1 MHVPSLFSH
10 PKTHRVPLFRM
21 RSATAAPSD
30 FDIEAARAAVANA
43 GLSPRRPSDFD
54 ATRLPASRLNRN
66 EPSIRSVRTAGGARR
81 IVSEGRGRARRV
93 RRSFPDVQP
102 EAMLGEVPHAPG
114 SVFENNPTELVAAEL
129 EAQRLADRKAHAAE
143 KARKE
148 AARADIARQEAQRI
162 HASRIEANRQ
172 REAVEAAARE
182 REERIRLER
191 EGVAAEPERNRIE
204 SAYEANKMRLGEK
217 QESRH
222 ELALREAQRLR
233 ALRDSQRDSHAHPS
247 TGERESAEAMSE
259 ARSKA
264 AVVDE
269 HQAGPISGSETTRIS
284 AGDVSAM
291 RASQSER
298 PIREKSVFVES
309 GEKELPPVPQELRVK
324 SLAPPLEYSLPRSE
338 LYRSGSLNDDLANAQ
353 LSRSYVQ
360 TEPDSIKFAEMAMA
374 SFGTVQSTSDFPDYL
389 NRTSKQEPLVA
400 GGTLPEYRR
409 MATEKSRM
417 LEDHPVNAKG
427 RKTLGPTMMI
437 PTASHMHHISAKQ
450 IAREEAERA
459 AGQPSPAISEAPN
472 GATTVHTIQAKEA
485 PVSGAEPEPKR
496 FGVGETV
503 SLDQAAPFAASIPT
517 MAAAKAVEDAK
528 KEKAEEKARAMRAA
542 EEAGLV
548 AAARAQ
554 AEAERKAKAEAEA
567 ERKAKAE
574 VEARAKADAE
584 AKAKAEAEAKAKAD
598 AEAKA
603 KAEAEAKAKADA
615 EAKAKAEAEAKAKAD
630 AEAKAK
636 AEAEAKAKA
645 DAEAKAEAEAK
656 AKADAEAK
664 AEAEA
669 KAKADAEAKAKAE
682 AEAKA
687 DKEAKARA
695 ETIAQGASMDD
706 VPAYMRE
713 TGIRSNGLPR
723 YLRQNIT
730 NYLKNA
736 NMSQRQGATVPTPTK
751 GTMTASQ
758 SSPVPVVKEVK
769 TAAPAPASTASP
781 VRGAGGRAVVLL
793 EPSAITPRPDA
804 KPLVITQNVPVSET
818 PKPDGPVTVPAV
830 STAVP
835 AMTKSESM
843 PAVPCGDATLGKA
856 SLSDRYGLYF
866 VGEAT
871 GKPELAK
878 SLVARETPKS
888 NVVASLPGAAVP
900 RAAPPLK
907 DALHTL
913 RSDEP
918 KLNPPL
924 SVTGRQDS
932 FDTSA
937 SVRALPPRSRTGSAE
952 STVIAPSTQVSTG
965 ATSRV
970 IEENESGHVSGAAP
984 PIREALPWGHRVTAE
999 PSVSTKPA
1007 APAADTTG
1015 GAAATLKESVKE
1027 AVAAPTMPGKVAA
1040 MQTAGAEAQA
1050 MPSLGATGEA
1060 TREGVKEAASAP
1072 APTTEAVDSKNTFK
1086 EAVKEAVSS
1095 PSAGEKVAAMRSAGS
1110 EAQGSSL
1117 GETAQATREAV
1128 SEAHAAKQGAAASA
1142 PSTEVA
1148 PNTSAQDTTES
1159 STAPASEAAAE
1170 TTAAGKTSEGEK
1182 AGVANAVKSAIGEKA
1197 DVPSAVKNTLGEKA
1211 DVSSVVK
1218 NAVSDNAEA
1227 K

>member
-114 SVFENNPTELVAAEL
+114 SVFENNPAELVAAEL

-143 KARKE
+143 KAREE

-459 AGQPSPAISEAPN
+459 AGQPAPAISEAPK
-472 GATTVHTIQAKEA
+472 GVTTVHTIQAKEA

-567 ERKAKAE
+567 
-574 VEARAKADAE
+574 RAKADAE

-615 EAKAKAEAEAKAKAD
+615 EAK
-630 AEAKAK
+630 
-636 AEAEAKAKA
+636 
-645 DAEAKAEAEAK
+645 
-656 AKADAEAK
+656 AK

>member
-143 KARKE
+143 KAREE

-459 AGQPSPAISEAPN
+459 AGQPAPAISEAPK
-472 GATTVHTIQAKEA
+472 GVTTVHTIQAKEA

-574 VEARAKADAE
+574 AEARAKADAE

-615 EAKAKAEAEAKAKAD
+615 EAK
-630 AEAKAK
+630 
-636 AEAEAKAKA
+636 
-645 DAEAKAEAEAK
+645 
-656 AKADAEAK
+656 AK

-736 NMSQRQGATVPTPTK
+736 NMSQRQGATGPTPTK

>member
-114 SVFENNPTELVAAEL
+114 SVFENNPAELVAAEL

-143 KARKE
+143 KAREE

-459 AGQPSPAISEAPN
+459 AGQPAPAISEAPK
-472 GATTVHTIQAKEA
+472 GVTTVHTIQAKEA

-574 VEARAKADAE
+574 AEAR
-584 AKAKAEAEAKAKAD
+584 
-598 AEAKA
+598 
-603 KAEAEAKAKADA
+603 
-615 EAKAKAEAEAKAKAD
+615 AKAD

>member
-459 AGQPSPAISEAPN
+459 AGQPAPAISEAPN

-574 VEARAKADAE
+574 AEARAKADAE

-615 EAKAKAEAEAKAKAD
+615 EAK
-630 AEAKAK
+630 
-636 AEAEAKAKA
+636 
-645 DAEAKAEAEAK
+645 
-656 AKADAEAK
+656 AK

>member
-459 AGQPSPAISEAPN
+459 AGQPAPAISEAPN

-574 VEARAKADAE
+574 AEAR
-584 AKAKAEAEAKAKAD
+584 
-598 AEAKA
+598 
-603 KAEAEAKAKADA
+603 
-615 EAKAKAEAEAKAKAD
+615 AKAD

-656 AKADAEAK
+656 AKADAEAKAEAEAKAKADAEAKAK

>member
-1 MHVPSLFSH
+1 MTGSVPRTPQKEGVHVPSLFSH

-114 SVFENNPTELVAAEL
+114 SVFENNPAELVAAEL

-143 KARKE
+143 KAREE

-459 AGQPSPAISEAPN
+459 AGQPAPAISEAPK
-472 GATTVHTIQAKEA
+472 GVTTVHTIQAKEA

-567 ERKAKAE
+567 R
-574 VEARAKADAE
+574 
-584 AKAKAEAEAKAKAD
+584 
-598 AEAKA
+598 
-603 KAEAEAKAKADA
+603 
-615 EAKAKAEAEAKAKAD
+615 AKAD

>member
-114 SVFENNPTELVAAEL
+114 SVFENNPAELVAAEL

-143 KARKE
+143 KAREE

-459 AGQPSPAISEAPN
+459 AGQPAPAISEAPK
-472 GATTVHTIQAKEA
+472 GVTTVHTIQAKEA

-574 VEARAKADAE
+574 AEARAKADAE

-598 AEAKA
+598 AEAK
-603 KAEAEAKAKADA
+603 
-615 EAKAKAEAEAKAKAD
+615 
-630 AEAKAK
+630 
-636 AEAEAKAKA
+636 
-645 DAEAKAEAEAK
+645 
-656 AKADAEAK
+656 AK

>member
-459 AGQPSPAISEAPN
+459 AGQPAPAISEAPN

-574 VEARAKADAE
+574 AEARAKADAE
-584 AKAKAEAEAKAKAD
+584 AK
-598 AEAKA
+598 
-603 KAEAEAKAKADA
+603 
-615 EAKAKAEAEAKAKAD
+615 
-630 AEAKAK
+630 
-636 AEAEAKAKA
+636 
-645 DAEAKAEAEAK
+645 AKAEAEAK

>member
-459 AGQPSPAISEAPN
+459 AGQPAPAISEAPN

-574 VEARAKADAE
+574 VEAR
-584 AKAKAEAEAKAKAD
+584 
-598 AEAKA
+598 
-603 KAEAEAKAKADA
+603 
-615 EAKAKAEAEAKAKAD
+615 AKAD

>member
-459 AGQPSPAISEAPN
+459 AGQPAPAISEAPN

-574 VEARAKADAE
+574 AEAR
-584 AKAKAEAEAKAKAD
+584 
-598 AEAKA
+598 
-603 KAEAEAKAKADA
+603 
-615 EAKAKAEAEAKAKAD
+615 AKAD

>member
-459 AGQPSPAISEAPN
+459 AGQPAPAISEAPN

-567 ERKAKAE
+567 
-574 VEARAKADAE
+574 RAKADAE
-584 AKAKAEAEAKAKAD
+584 AK
-598 AEAKA
+598 
-603 KAEAEAKAKADA
+603 
-615 EAKAKAEAEAKAKAD
+615 
-630 AEAKAK
+630 
-636 AEAEAKAKA
+636 
-645 DAEAKAEAEAK
+645 AKAEAEAK

>member
-114 SVFENNPTELVAAEL
+114 SVFENNPAELVAAEL

-459 AGQPSPAISEAPN
+459 AGQPAPAISEAPN

-574 VEARAKADAE
+574 AEARAKADAE

-615 EAKAKAEAEAKAKAD
+615 EAK
-630 AEAKAK
+630 
-636 AEAEAKAKA
+636 
-645 DAEAKAEAEAK
+645 
-656 AKADAEAK
+656 AK

-1095 PSAGEKVAAMRSAGS
+1095 PSAGEKVAAMRRAGS

>member
-114 SVFENNPTELVAAEL
+114 SVFENNPAELVAAEL

-143 KARKE
+143 KAREE

-459 AGQPSPAISEAPN
+459 AGQPAPAISEAPK
-472 GATTVHTIQAKEA
+472 GVTTVHTIQAKEA

-567 ERKAKAE
+567 
-574 VEARAKADAE
+574 RAKADAE
-584 AKAKAEAEAKAKAD
+584 AK
-598 AEAKA
+598 
-603 KAEAEAKAKADA
+603 
-615 EAKAKAEAEAKAKAD
+615 
-630 AEAKAK
+630 
-636 AEAEAKAKA
+636 
-645 DAEAKAEAEAK
+645 
-656 AKADAEAK
+656 AK

>member
-1 MHVPSLFSH
+1 MTGSVPRTPQKEGVHVPSLFSH

-459 AGQPSPAISEAPN
+459 AGQPAPAISEAPN

-574 VEARAKADAE
+574 VEAR
-584 AKAKAEAEAKAKAD
+584 
-598 AEAKA
+598 
-603 KAEAEAKAKADA
+603 
-615 EAKAKAEAEAKAKAD
+615 AKAD

>member
-459 AGQPSPAISEAPN
+459 AGQPAPAISEAPN

-567 ERKAKAE
+567 R
-574 VEARAKADAE
+574 
-584 AKAKAEAEAKAKAD
+584 
-598 AEAKA
+598 
-603 KAEAEAKAKADA
+603 
-615 EAKAKAEAEAKAKAD
+615 AKAD

-656 AKADAEAK
+656 AKADAEAKAEAEAKAKADAEAKAK

>member
-459 AGQPSPAISEAPN
+459 AGQPAPAISEAPN

-567 ERKAKAE
+567 R
-574 VEARAKADAE
+574 
-584 AKAKAEAEAKAKAD
+584 
-598 AEAKA
+598 
-603 KAEAEAKAKADA
+603 
-615 EAKAKAEAEAKAKAD
+615 AKAD

>member
-1 MHVPSLFSH
+1 VHVPSLFSH

-114 SVFENNPTELVAAEL
+114 SVFENNPAELVAAEL

-143 KARKE
+143 KAREE

-459 AGQPSPAISEAPN
+459 AGQPAPAISEAPK
-472 GATTVHTIQAKEA
+472 GVTTVHTIQAKEA

-574 VEARAKADAE
+574 AEARAKADAE

-615 EAKAKAEAEAKAKAD
+615 EAK
-630 AEAKAK
+630 
-636 AEAEAKAKA
+636 
-645 DAEAKAEAEAK
+645 
-656 AKADAEAK
+656 AK

>member
-459 AGQPSPAISEAPN
+459 AGQPAPAISEAPN

-567 ERKAKAE
+567 
-574 VEARAKADAE
+574 RAKADAE

-615 EAKAKAEAEAKAKAD
+615 EAK
-630 AEAKAK
+630 
-636 AEAEAKAKA
+636 
-645 DAEAKAEAEAK
+645 
-656 AKADAEAK
+656 AK

>member
-114 SVFENNPTELVAAEL
+114 SVFENNPAELVAAEL

-143 KARKE
+143 KAREE

-459 AGQPSPAISEAPN
+459 AGQPAPAISEAPK
-472 GATTVHTIQAKEA
+472 GVTTVHTIQAKEA

-567 ERKAKAE
+567 R
-574 VEARAKADAE
+574 
-584 AKAKAEAEAKAKAD
+584 
-598 AEAKA
+598 
-603 KAEAEAKAKADA
+603 
-615 EAKAKAEAEAKAKAD
+615 AKAD

>member
-1 MHVPSLFSH
+1 MTGSVPRTPQKEGVHVPSLFSH

-114 SVFENNPTELVAAEL
+114 SVFENNPAELVAAEL

-143 KARKE
+143 KAREE

-459 AGQPSPAISEAPN
+459 AGQPAPAISEAPK
-472 GATTVHTIQAKEA
+472 GVTTVHTIQAKEA

-574 VEARAKADAE
+574 AEAR
-584 AKAKAEAEAKAKAD
+584 
-598 AEAKA
+598 
-603 KAEAEAKAKADA
+603 
-615 EAKAKAEAEAKAKAD
+615 AKAD

-736 NMSQRQGATVPTPTK
+736 NMSQRQGATGPTPTK

>member
-114 SVFENNPTELVAAEL
+114 SVFENNPAELVAAEL

-143 KARKE
+143 KAREE

-459 AGQPSPAISEAPN
+459 AGQPAPAISEAPK
-472 GATTVHTIQAKEA
+472 GVTTVHTIQAKEA

-567 ERKAKAE
+567 
-574 VEARAKADAE
+574 RAKADAE
-584 AKAKAEAEAKAKAD
+584 AK
-598 AEAKA
+598 
-603 KAEAEAKAKADA
+603 
-615 EAKAKAEAEAKAKAD
+615 
-630 AEAKAK
+630 
-636 AEAEAKAKA
+636 
-645 DAEAKAEAEAK
+645 
-656 AKADAEAK
+656 AK

-736 NMSQRQGATVPTPTK
+736 NMSQRQGATGPTPTK

>member
-1 MHVPSLFSH
+1 MTGSVPRTPQKEGVHVPSLFSH

-459 AGQPSPAISEAPN
+459 AGQPAPAISEAPN

-598 AEAKA
+598 AEAK
-603 KAEAEAKAKADA
+603 
-615 EAKAKAEAEAKAKAD
+615 
-630 AEAKAK
+630 
-636 AEAEAKAKA
+636 
-645 DAEAKAEAEAK
+645 
-656 AKADAEAK
+656 AK

>member
-1 MHVPSLFSH
+1 MTGSVPRTPQKEGVHVPSLFSH

-114 SVFENNPTELVAAEL
+114 SVFENNPAELVAAEL

-143 KARKE
+143 KAREE

-459 AGQPSPAISEAPN
+459 AGQPAPAISEAPK
-472 GATTVHTIQAKEA
+472 GVTTVHTIQAKEA

-574 VEARAKADAE
+574 AEARAKADAE

-598 AEAKA
+598 AEAK
-603 KAEAEAKAKADA
+603 
-615 EAKAKAEAEAKAKAD
+615 
-630 AEAKAK
+630 
-636 AEAEAKAKA
+636 
-645 DAEAKAEAEAK
+645 
-656 AKADAEAK
+656 AK

-736 NMSQRQGATVPTPTK
+736 NMSQRQGATGPTPTK

>member
-459 AGQPSPAISEAPN
+459 AGQPAPAISEAPN

-615 EAKAKAEAEAKAKAD
+615 EAK
-630 AEAKAK
+630 
-636 AEAEAKAKA
+636 
-645 DAEAKAEAEAK
+645 
-656 AKADAEAK
+656 AK

>member
-1 MHVPSLFSH
+1 MTGSVPRTPQKEGVHVPSLFSH

-114 SVFENNPTELVAAEL
+114 SVFENNPAELVAAEL

-143 KARKE
+143 KAREE

-459 AGQPSPAISEAPN
+459 AGQPAPAISEAPK
-472 GATTVHTIQAKEA
+472 GVTTVHTIQAKEA

-567 ERKAKAE
+567 
-574 VEARAKADAE
+574 RAKADAE

-615 EAKAKAEAEAKAKAD
+615 EAK
-630 AEAKAK
+630 
-636 AEAEAKAKA
+636 
-645 DAEAKAEAEAK
+645 
-656 AKADAEAK
+656 AK

>member
-143 KARKE
+143 KAREE

-459 AGQPSPAISEAPN
+459 AGQPAPAISEAPN

-574 VEARAKADAE
+574 AEAR
-584 AKAKAEAEAKAKAD
+584 
-598 AEAKA
+598 
-603 KAEAEAKAKADA
+603 
-615 EAKAKAEAEAKAKAD
+615 AKAD